1 MLGKV
6 GLHKLHQRYIL
17 WYILR
22 MYLWWSLCTLHL
34 HACQV
39 RVCRRLR
46 FLLLY
51 LRYLFRALISSLV
64 WLRSL
69 LLYLSY
75 LFRALINSFVWL
87 RSLLLYLSYLFRALI
102 NFLVC
107 WFSTKALGFILF
119 QIHGRTILSN
129 NYSISAGHPW
139 SNRTAFQYPQNPIWH
154 SSQSDRQHYSCSL
167 LNIQNTFSLTL
178 IEGS

>member
-51 LRYLFRALISSLV
+51 LRYLFRALINSL
-64 WLRSL
+64 
-69 LLYLSY
+69 
-75 LFRALINSFVWL
+75 VWL